1 MCRCRYL
8 YDNRA
13 HGLAQLLRGCR
24 GRSIYW
30 QRGGSR
36 PQPRTWHQPHAE
48 SIGHIRVSEAQHH
61 TQGAVCSQQMVTR
74 TRYIFKLQCNSMF
87 QQVIIVHCVTYT
99 KSFWSHPQWSKFPF
113 FTSHWFKIIVKP
125 FSKFGRIQNAHPW
138 SGQHQHLERSPEQPR
153 SGGATELAS
162 SELEIVNWK
171 GECRKGQGAGGGVVL
186 AGSIHA
192 VASGHTEPPPTPD
205 TSNSR

>member
-1 MCRCRYL
+1 MCRYL

-36 PQPRTWHQPHAE
+36 PQPRTWQQQRAV
-48 SIGHIRVSEAQHH
+48 SIVHIRVPEAQHRH
-61 TQGAVCSQQMVTR
+61 PGGSVLTTNGYPNQ
-74 TRYIFKLQCNSMF
+74 IFKL
-87 QQVIIVHCVTYT
+87 HCYVYFNKCTTYT
-99 KSFWSHPQWSKFPF
+99 KSSWSHHPQWSKVPF
-113 FTSHWFKIIVKP
+113 FTSHWFKILVTLFKILKNTECSPMVRTAP
-125 FSKFGRIQNAHPW
+125 TFRA
-138 SGQHQHLERSPEQPR
+138 ERSPEQPR
-153 SGGATELAS
+153 SCGATELAS
-162 SELEIVNWK
+162 GELEIVNWK

-192 VASGHTEPPPTPD
+192 VASGHMEPPPTPD
-205 TSNSR
+205 TRHS